1 MIKIKKIIFFTIKSG
16 LALVTLLTIVLFF
29 YAAFFFEPPSV
40 EKKTVENE
48 AIKSEKL
55 SDIEEEKRLRKEEEQ
70 RLKKAQA
77 QKKIKVKTSIEDGL
91 YATVGN
97 KAITKSDIINEI
109 KLILILTNKTFSED
123 KMDMGLLISDNSCS
137 VAGVFTKSSLV
148 SPSVTV
154 NRETIAA
161 GGSVRGLV
169 VNSGIANAGV
179 GEQGY
184 IDAKEM
190 ASIAADGLGVK
201 PDEVLVFSTGVIGV
215 ELPMTLIKK
224 GVDEIKLSDD
234 GGNFLARSM
243 MTTDTRTKETG
254 VIVNLGG
261 TDVNICGVAK
271 GSGMIHPNM
280 ATMLCFVATDA
291 AVDQDFLRS
300 ALPDIADSTLN
311 MLDIDG
317 DTSTNDTL
325 LCMANGIAGNRRI
338 TRGGLGEGVLE
349 RALTRVMRELA
360 LKIVADSEGAKKLVE
375 IRVDGARTIGEARKV
390 AFTVANSKL
399 VKTAFFGEDPNVGR
413 FMMAVG
419 NAGVPVVEKT
429 IDIALGRVRVVRRG
443 VAVGTREAAAA
454 KVMQRSSF
462 TVRISL
468 GMGDARTS
476 VWTSDLGFEYVRIN
490 SDYRT

>member
-1 MIKIKKIIFFTIKSG
+1 MVYS
-16 LALVTLLTIVLFF
+16 VL
-29 YAAFFFEPPSV
+29 
-40 EKKTVENE
+40 
-48 AIKSEKL
+48 
-55 SDIEEEKRLRKEEEQ
+55 
-70 RLKKAQA
+70 AQA
-77 QKKIKVKTSIEDGL
+77 QRKYSFKHLFDTIIRINICNKEGIPMAGPITHVDGGTITTARGFQAG
-91 YATVGN
+91 ATYVG
-97 KAITKSDIINEI
+97 I
-109 KLILILTNKTFSED
+109 KTFSED
-123 KMDMGLLISDNSCS
+123 KMDMGLLISDTSCS

-243 MTTDTRTKETG
+243 MTTDTRKKETG

-271 GSGMIHPNM
+271 GSGMIHPNI

-317 DTSTNDTL
+317 DTSTNDSL
-325 LCMANGIAGNRRI
+325 VVLANGAAGNTPI
-338 TRGGLGEGVLE
+338 DAGSDDAAAFVEALTEVLIQLTRQLAQDGEGASRL
-349 RALTRVMRELA
+349 
-360 LKIVADSEGAKKLVE
+360 IVAEVQGAKNL
-375 IRVDGARTIGEARKV
+375 A
-390 AFTVANSKL
+390 
-399 VKTAFFGEDPNVGR
+399 
-413 FMMAVG
+413 
-419 NAGVPVVEKT
+419 
-429 IDIALGRVRVVRRG
+429 
-443 VAVGTREAAAA
+443 
-454 KVMQRSSF
+454 
-462 TVRISL
+462 
-468 GMGDARTS
+468 DAR
-476 VWTSDLGFEYVRIN
+476 
-490 SDYRT
+490 

>member
-1 MIKIKKIIFFTIKSG
+1 MVYS
-16 LALVTLLTIVLFF
+16 VL
-29 YAAFFFEPPSV
+29 
-40 EKKTVENE
+40 
-48 AIKSEKL
+48 
-55 SDIEEEKRLRKEEEQ
+55 
-70 RLKKAQA
+70 AQA
-77 QKKIKVKTSIEDGL
+77 QRKYSFKHLFDTIIRINICNKEGIPMAGPITHVDGGTITTARGFQAG
-91 YATVGN
+91 ATYVG
-97 KAITKSDIINEI
+97 I
-109 KLILILTNKTFSED
+109 KTFSED
-123 KMDMGLLISDNSCS
+123 KMDMGLLISDTSCS

-201 PDEVLVFSTGVIGV
+201 PDEVLVFSSGVIGV

-234 GGNFLARSM
+234 GGNILARSM

-317 DTSTNDTL
+317 DTSTNDSL
-325 LCMANGIAGNRRI
+325 VVLANGAAGNTPI
-338 TRGGLGEGVLE
+338 DAGSDDAAAFVEALTEVLIQLTRQLAQDGEGASRL
-349 RALTRVMRELA
+349 
-360 LKIVADSEGAKKLVE
+360 IVAEVQGAKNLA
-375 IRVDGARTIGEARKV
+375 DARLAAKTI
-390 AFTVANSKL
+390 TSSLL
-399 VKTAFFGEDPNVGR
+399 VKSAVYGSDPNWGR
-413 FMMAVG
+413 LIM
-419 NAGVPVVEKT
+419 
-429 IDIALGRVRVVRRG
+429 ALGKSGAEMVESKIDLYING
-443 VAVGTREAAAA
+443 VCIMEAG
-454 KVMQRSSF
+454 KPVP
-462 TVRISL
+462 
-468 GMGDARTS
+468 
-476 VWTSDLGFEYVRIN
+476 
-490 SDYRT
+490 